1 MVKHRGESSKMG
13 QAGPL
18 PQAAVGG
25 LQVQLAHKL
34 LELLM
39 RSATTNKT
47 SVKLGI
53 LREPRRRNL
62 ELQSRKGAI
71 RRGLQWWKPRVVEVR
86 TMLSGAPREL
96 TKGLPG
102 SSLGVRRQVVGS
114 SIGVRRNDAGSSSGV
129 H

>member
-18 PQAAVGG
+18 PQAVVGG

-34 LELLM
+34 LEPLM

-71 RRGLQWWKPRVVEVR
+71 RRGLQWWKPVR

>member
-34 LELLM
+34 LEPLM

-53 LREPRRRNL
+53 LREPRR
-62 ELQSRKGAI
+62 QSDA
-71 RRGLQWWKPRVVEVR
+71 GLTTTVKRSVEVR
-86 TMLSGAPREL
+86 TMLLGAPREL

-114 SIGVRRNDAGSSSGV
+114 SIGVRRNDVGSSSGV